1 MRMLIVRALH
11 LLPRTD
17 SREGNR
23 MSRSVSSVEAGQAY
37 MELHHQA
44 HRIMERAM
52 SGAGLSLGR
61 AKVLMRLGTHGPMNQ
76 ATLAAR
82 LGFAPRS
89 VTETVDALEREG
101 LVTRTDDPQDRRARI
116 VELTAAGRS
125 ALETATAVRSK
136 VMTEVFGVLTPA
148 QRSQLVSLLDTIRT
162 NLAQGEIDSG
172 N

>member
-76 ATLAAR
+76 ATLA
-82 LGFAPRS
+82 
-89 VTETVDALEREG
+89 
-101 LVTRTDDPQDRRARI
+101 
-116 VELTAAGRS
+116 
-125 ALETATAVRSK
+125 
-136 VMTEVFGVLTPA
+136 
-148 QRSQLVSLLDTIRT
+148 
-162 NLAQGEIDSG
+162 GEIYVVGPLAEWKQFARPRHDTVKLHG
-172 N
+172 